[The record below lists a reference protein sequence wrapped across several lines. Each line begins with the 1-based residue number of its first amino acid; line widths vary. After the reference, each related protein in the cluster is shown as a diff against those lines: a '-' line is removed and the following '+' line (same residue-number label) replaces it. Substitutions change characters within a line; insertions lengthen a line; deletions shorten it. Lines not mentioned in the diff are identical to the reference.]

1 MKTDTTPTAPVLDP
15 LQKCS
20 ARIKASTEQGRAEY
34 TRICQ
39 AREAYDRT
47 NEPRSVNGPVAAE
60 CRSLLEHRATQERLR
75 DACVRFDLATYT
87 GDLLDRADGAKELL
101 TRALDH
107 VTSSTSTDDAP
118 PLRPRPIGG
127 PVGQDEKMNI
137 EAELVRLESAIREF
151 PWTLSFCEIT
161 SALNKV
167 NAELVSEQ
175 PRPAPLPNPS
185 KPFLVKERSVIK
197 QADNYGTGRAP
208 VVQPPNPAPR
218 QRVIVNA

>member
-1 MKTDTTPTAPVLDP
+1 
-15 LQKCS
+15 
-20 ARIKASTEQGRAEY
+20 
-34 TRICQ
+34 
-39 AREAYDRT
+39 
-47 NEPRSVNGPVAAE
+47 
-60 CRSLLEHRATQERLR
+60 
-75 DACVRFDLATYT
+75 
-87 GDLLDRADGAKELL
+87 
-101 TRALDH
+101 
-107 VTSSTSTDDAP
+107 
-118 PLRPRPIGG
+118 
-127 PVGQDEKMNI
+127 MNI